1 MADELR
7 GIENGLNL
15 LYGRTPDPLPSD
27 MIRPE
32 DGYQM
37 QIDPMLQAS
46 QDGPPSGPSSYDQQL
61 ASGQDPFGVQG
72 LQLGRSPM
80 AGWYLPVEQGGLGLA
95 GPGPS
100 QGQVQG
106 MAPEDILARELF
118 GDNVQLSHLDRH
130 QLRSSMANGGLM
142 QLAGRHEQI
151 AQQAKQLEEQK
162 RQHMF
167 QQATGIFT
175 NKDLPWSQ
183 RKKLLQADSANPVA
197 RIYANIGDEKLA
209 ADFEN
214 VVNFLDP
221 EDVAAF
227 QKNPDEFVRSV
238 GGLAG
243 VEAKLDVA
251 KERQKAHVNEMATTA
266 KERQEAVEMDDLFAK
281 YKNDRASMT
290 RGQLG
295 RLNEYVTKQEK
306 HQLEVQELD
315 QRIKNLG
322 LEGQHKQLE
331 LARGKAPVISP
342 HFTLPSGESGVYK
355 TDPVTGKQELI
366 SGVPMNRTQT
376 QDLDP
381 KFTPEQAARVSAM
394 NMTLNNVSDLRDKL
408 VPDGKT
414 VDRRTLFTSMF
425 GGLPF
430 TEGRDVERY
439 IEDAIE
445 TKLRLQTGAA
455 ANKDEVKKEAAKFKP
470 NQLDS
475 DDTIIGKFDKLERYM
490 QDTFNVL
497 DPSGVVRARLGSA
510 GGNIGAPPI
519 PFDTAY
525 EDLKKKRPNWSQKE
539 IFRELQR
546 RGVKPE

>member
-1 MADELR
+1 LDEHFAR
-7 GIENGLNL
+7 QIF
-15 LYGRTPDPLPSD
+15 PDFK
-27 MIRPE
+27 
-32 DGYQM
+32 G
-37 QIDPMLQAS
+37 
-46 QDGPPSGPSSYDQQL
+46 
-61 ASGQDPFGVQG
+61 
-72 LQLGRSPM
+72 
-80 AGWYLPVEQGGLGLA
+80 
-95 GPGPS
+95 
-100 QGQVQG
+100 
-106 MAPEDILARELF
+106 ELSF
-118 GDNVQLSHLDRH
+118 GDK
-130 QLRSSMANGGLM
+130 LRLRDGMMNSIPHMASR
-142 QLAGRHEQI
+142 QEQI
-151 AQQAKQLEEQK
+151 ASQAAKLEEEK

-167 QQATGIFT
+167 QRATGIFT

-183 RKKLLQADSANPVA
+183 KKKLLQADQGNAVA
-197 RIYANIGDEKLA
+197 RIYASIGDEKLA

-214 VVNFLDP
+214 VVQFLDP
-221 EDVAAF
+221 EDVKTF

-243 VEAKLDVA
+243 VEAKMETA
-251 KERQKAHVNEMATTA
+251 KERQKAHVNEVATTA
-266 KERQEAVEMDDLFAK
+266 KERREVTEIDGLYTKYREAPE
-281 YKNDRASMT
+281 SMT
-290 RGQLG
+290 NGELG
-295 RLNEYVTKQEK
+295 RLNDYVAKQEK
-306 HQLEVQELD
+306 RQLELQELG
-315 QRIKNLG
+315 QRIKNIG
-322 LEGQHKQLE
+322 LDGKLKHQE
-331 LARGKAPVISP
+331 LARGKAPIVSP
-342 HFTLPSGESGVYK
+342 GYVTSGGETEHII
-355 TDPVTGKQELI
+355 TDPATGQRKTV

-408 VPDGKT
+408 VPDGNT

-455 ANKDEVKKEAAKFKP
+455 ANKDEVKKEADKFKP

-475 DDTIIGKFDKLERYM
+475 DETIIGKFDKLERYM

-510 GGNIGAPPI
+510 GSNIGAPPI

-525 EDLKKKRPNWSQKE
+525 EDLKKKRPNWNQKE